1 MKPSIDDSLEH
12 YGVLG
17 MKWGVRKDADKT
29 FTKASTKLR
38 KLDTKL
44 IKKRAKQAKKQSKA
58 DARMARAT
66 TNRKY
71 QKAIKAEV
79 KARRAKIKADKAM
92 RKATNWYNKM
102 KSVFANVPL
111 NSVSQE
117 DLDLG
122 EKYAQMIFEQMRE
135 GNVYLKR

>member
-1 MKPSIDDSLEH
+1 MEPSSTELYH

-17 MKWGVRKDADKT
+17 MKWGVRKDPDRAY
-29 FTKASTKLR
+29 TKASNKLR
-38 KLDTKL
+38 KLDTNL
-44 IKKRAKQAKKQSKA
+44 IKKRGKQAKKQSVA
-58 DARMARAT
+58 DKKMAKAT

-79 KARRAKIKADKAM
+79 KARKAKISADAAARRAVK
-92 RKATNWYNKM
+92 WYNEM
-102 KSVFANVPL
+102 KSVFADTPL
-111 NSVSQE
+111 KSVSQE

-122 EKYAQMIFEQMRE
+122 EKYAQMIFEQIRE